1 MKIGIRAWIDFA
13 FRKIFGKPG
22 NEICL
27 ISLLNAILD
36 LPHPIDSIEFMNPFS
51 YKEFEQDKLVCVD
64 VKATD
69 QSGRVFIV
77 EVQIVVLPSF
87 AKRAVY
93 YACKGYSDQLQ
104 SGQGYSKLKAT
115 YSVCLLM
122 RKLWDDAML
131 HHHFQLVERA
141 TGEVLNDSIEIHM
154 VELSKYNGSAESI
167 TQSSVLEQ
175 WCYWIKY
182 SSEHTAEELQALLPG
197 LAFLRATKELDDI
210 QTITEEK
217 AMYDS
222 REKAILDYE
231 SSLIDA
237 RQEGEAI
244 GIEKG
249 EAIGIEKGRIQLL
262 QELLGGPALST
273 VELNAMSLEELTST
287 VMRLQTKL
295 RERNA

>member
-1 MKIGIRAWIDFA
+1 
-13 FRKIFGKPG
+13 
-22 NEICL
+22 
-27 ISLLNAILD
+27 
-36 LPHPIDSIEFMNPFS
+36 
-51 YKEFEQDKLVCVD
+51 
-64 VKATD
+64 
-69 QSGRVFIV
+69 
-77 EVQIVVLPSF
+77 
-87 AKRAVY
+87 
-93 YACKGYSDQLQ
+93 
-104 SGQGYSKLKAT
+104 
-115 YSVCLLM
+115 M
-122 RKLWDDAML
+122 RDLWDEAML

-141 TGEVLNDSIEIHM
+141 TGEVLGDSIEIHM
-154 VELSKYNGSAESI
+154 VELSKYNGSEETV

-249 EAIGIEKGRIQLL
+249 EAIGIEKGRILLL
-262 QELLGGPALST
+262 QELIGGPALST
-273 VELNAMSLEELTST
+273 LELNAMSLEELTAT
-287 VMRLQTKL
+287 MMRLQTKL

>member
-1 MKIGIRAWIDFA
+1 
-13 FRKIFGKPG
+13 
-22 NEICL
+22 
-27 ISLLNAILD
+27 
-36 LPHPIDSIEFMNPFS
+36 
-51 YKEFEQDKLVCVD
+51 
-64 VKATD
+64 
-69 QSGRVFIV
+69 
-77 EVQIVVLPSF
+77 
-87 AKRAVY
+87 
-93 YACKGYSDQLQ
+93 
-104 SGQGYSKLKAT
+104 
-115 YSVCLLM
+115 M
-122 RKLWDDAML
+122 RELWDEAML

-141 TGEVLNDSIEIHM
+141 TGEVLGDSIEIHM
-154 VELSKYNGSAESI
+154 VELSKYNGSEETV

-231 SSLIDA
+231 SSLSDA

-249 EAIGIEKGRIQLL
+249 EAIGIEKGEAIGIEKGRILLL
-262 QELLGGPALST
+262 QELIGGPALST
-273 VELNAMSLEELTST
+273 LELNAMSLEELTAT
-287 VMRLQTKL
+287 MMRLQTKL

>member
-1 MKIGIRAWIDFA
+1 
-13 FRKIFGKPG
+13 
-22 NEICL
+22 
-27 ISLLNAILD
+27 
-36 LPHPIDSIEFMNPFS
+36 
-51 YKEFEQDKLVCVD
+51 
-64 VKATD
+64 
-69 QSGRVFIV
+69 
-77 EVQIVVLPSF
+77 
-87 AKRAVY
+87 
-93 YACKGYSDQLQ
+93 
-104 SGQGYSKLKAT
+104 
-115 YSVCLLM
+115 
-122 RKLWDDAML
+122 ML

-141 TGEVLNDSIEIHM
+141 TGEVLGDSIEIHM
-154 VELSKYNGSAESI
+154 VELSKYNGSADTV

-249 EAIGIEKGRIQLL
+249 RIELL

-273 VELNAMSLEELTST
+273 LELNAMSREELSATM
-287 VMRLQTKL
+287 MRLQTKL

>member
-1 MKIGIRAWIDFA
+1 
-13 FRKIFGKPG
+13 
-22 NEICL
+22 
-27 ISLLNAILD
+27 
-36 LPHPIDSIEFMNPFS
+36 
-51 YKEFEQDKLVCVD
+51 
-64 VKATD
+64 
-69 QSGRVFIV
+69 
-77 EVQIVVLPSF
+77 
-87 AKRAVY
+87 
-93 YACKGYSDQLQ
+93 
-104 SGQGYSKLKAT
+104 
-115 YSVCLLM
+115 M
-122 RKLWDDAML
+122 R
-131 HHHFQLVERA
+131 QLVERA

-249 EAIGIEKGRIQLL
+249 RIQLL

-287 VMRLQTKL
+287 MMRLQTKL

>member
-1 MKIGIRAWIDFA
+1 
-13 FRKIFGKPG
+13 
-22 NEICL
+22 
-27 ISLLNAILD
+27 
-36 LPHPIDSIEFMNPFS
+36 
-51 YKEFEQDKLVCVD
+51 
-64 VKATD
+64 
-69 QSGRVFIV
+69 
-77 EVQIVVLPSF
+77 
-87 AKRAVY
+87 
-93 YACKGYSDQLQ
+93 
-104 SGQGYSKLKAT
+104 
-115 YSVCLLM
+115 M
-122 RKLWDDAML
+122 RELWDDAML

-141 TGEVLNDSIEIHM
+141 TGEVLGDSIEIHM
-154 VELSKYNGSAESI
+154 VELSKYNGSAETV

-197 LAFLRATKELDDI
+197 LAFLRATKELNDI

-249 EAIGIEKGRIQLL
+249 RILLL
-262 QELLGGPALST
+262 QELIGGPAIST
-273 VELNAMSLEELTST
+273 LELNAMSLEELTAT
-287 VMRLQTKL
+287 IMRLQTKL

>member
-1 MKIGIRAWIDFA
+1 
-13 FRKIFGKPG
+13 
-22 NEICL
+22 
-27 ISLLNAILD
+27 
-36 LPHPIDSIEFMNPFS
+36 
-51 YKEFEQDKLVCVD
+51 
-64 VKATD
+64 
-69 QSGRVFIV
+69 
-77 EVQIVVLPSF
+77 
-87 AKRAVY
+87 
-93 YACKGYSDQLQ
+93 
-104 SGQGYSKLKAT
+104 
-115 YSVCLLM
+115 M
-122 RKLWDDAML
+122 RELWDEAML

-141 TGEVLNDSIEIHM
+141 TGEVLGDSIEIHM
-154 VELSKYNGSAESI
+154 VELSKYNGSEETV

-222 REKAILDYE
+222 REMAILDYE

-249 EAIGIEKGRIQLL
+249 EAIGIEKGRILLL
-262 QELLGGPALST
+262 QELIGGPALST
-273 VELNAMSLEELTST
+273 LELNAMSLEELTAT
-287 VMRLQTKL
+287 MMRLQTKL

>member
-1 MKIGIRAWIDFA
+1 MRALVLIIVLLVASSAVCQQQKAITNSIGMKMV
-13 FRKIFGKPG
+13 
-22 NEICL
+22 L
-27 ISLLNAILD
+27 ILRGTFTI
-36 LPHPIDSIEFMNPFS
+36 
-51 YKEFEQDKLVCVD
+51 
-64 VKATD
+64 
-69 QSGRVFIV
+69 
-77 EVQIVVLPSF
+77 
-87 AKRAVY
+87 
-93 YACKGYSDQLQ
+93 
-104 SGQGYSKLKAT
+104 GYSKLKAT
-115 YSVCLLM
+115 YCVCLLM
-122 RKLWDDAML
+122 RQLWDDPML

-141 TGEVLNDSIEIHM
+141 TGEVLGDSIEIHM
-154 VELSKYNGSAESI
+154 VELSKYNRSAKTV

-249 EAIGIEKGRIQLL
+249 EAIGIEKGEAIGIEKGRIQLL

-273 VELNAMSLEELTST
+273 LELNAMSLEELTAT
-287 VMRLQTKL
+287 MMRLQSKL

>member
-1 MKIGIRAWIDFA
+1 MDRFCISQDF
-13 FRKIFGKPG
+13 R
-22 NEICL
+22 
-27 ISLLNAILD
+27 
-36 LPHPIDSIEFMNPFS
+36 
-51 YKEFEQDKLVCVD
+51 Q
-64 VKATD
+64 
-69 QSGRVFIV
+69 
-77 EVQIVVLPSF
+77 
-87 AKRAVY
+87 
-93 YACKGYSDQLQ
+93 
-104 SGQGYSKLKAT
+104 
-115 YSVCLLM
+115 M
-122 RKLWDDAML
+122 RELWDEAML

-141 TGEVLNDSIEIHM
+141 TGEVLGDSIEIHM
-154 VELSKYNGSAESI
+154 VELSKYNGSEETV

-249 EAIGIEKGRIQLL
+249 EAIGIEKGRILLL
-262 QELLGGPALST
+262 QELIGGPALST
-273 VELNAMSLEELTST
+273 LELNAMSLEELTAT
-287 VMRLQTKL
+287 MMRLQTKL

>member
-1 MKIGIRAWIDFA
+1 
-13 FRKIFGKPG
+13 
-22 NEICL
+22 
-27 ISLLNAILD
+27 
-36 LPHPIDSIEFMNPFS
+36 
-51 YKEFEQDKLVCVD
+51 
-64 VKATD
+64 
-69 QSGRVFIV
+69 
-77 EVQIVVLPSF
+77 
-87 AKRAVY
+87 
-93 YACKGYSDQLQ
+93 
-104 SGQGYSKLKAT
+104 
-115 YSVCLLM
+115 M
-122 RKLWDDAML
+122 RELWDEAML

-141 TGEVLNDSIEIHM
+141 TGEVLGDSIEIHM
-154 VELSKYNGSAESI
+154 VELSKYNGSEETV

-249 EAIGIEKGRIQLL
+249 EAIGIEKGRILLL
-262 QELLGGPALST
+262 QELIGGPALST
-273 VELNAMSLEELTST
+273 LELNAMSLEELTAT
-287 VMRLQTKL
+287 MMRLQTKL

>member
-1 MKIGIRAWIDFA
+1 
-13 FRKIFGKPG
+13 
-22 NEICL
+22 
-27 ISLLNAILD
+27 
-36 LPHPIDSIEFMNPFS
+36 
-51 YKEFEQDKLVCVD
+51 
-64 VKATD
+64 
-69 QSGRVFIV
+69 
-77 EVQIVVLPSF
+77 
-87 AKRAVY
+87 
-93 YACKGYSDQLQ
+93 
-104 SGQGYSKLKAT
+104 
-115 YSVCLLM
+115 
-122 RKLWDDAML
+122 ML

-141 TGEVLNDSIEIHM
+141 TGEVLGDSIEIHM
-154 VELSKYNGSAESI
+154 VELSKYNGSEETV

-249 EAIGIEKGRIQLL
+249 EAIGIEKGRILLL
-262 QELLGGPALST
+262 QELIGGPALST
-273 VELNAMSLEELTST
+273 LELNAMSLEELTAT
-287 VMRLQTKL
+287 MMRLQTKL

>member
-1 MKIGIRAWIDFA
+1 
-13 FRKIFGKPG
+13 
-22 NEICL
+22 
-27 ISLLNAILD
+27 
-36 LPHPIDSIEFMNPFS
+36 
-51 YKEFEQDKLVCVD
+51 
-64 VKATD
+64 
-69 QSGRVFIV
+69 
-77 EVQIVVLPSF
+77 
-87 AKRAVY
+87 
-93 YACKGYSDQLQ
+93 
-104 SGQGYSKLKAT
+104 
-115 YSVCLLM
+115 
-122 RKLWDDAML
+122 
-131 HHHFQLVERA
+131 
-141 TGEVLNDSIEIHM
+141 M
-154 VELSKYNGSAESI
+154 VELSKYNGSAETV

-197 LAFLRATKELDDI
+197 LAFLRATKELNDI

-249 EAIGIEKGRIQLL
+249 RILLL
-262 QELLGGPALST
+262 QELIGGPAIST
-273 VELNAMSLEELTST
+273 LELNAMSLEELTAT
-287 VMRLQTKL
+287 MMRLQSKL